1 MLGDLVYESKGKVT
15 GQRVLELNPPKIE
28 SSYSVAGK
36 LKGIAITEMGT
47 YTSTMRP
54 DGTMW
59 GEDKSI
65 TMAEDGSVTT
75 ATARGIGRL
84 VGPEKISFRGFAT
97 MAADGTGKL
106 AAFNSMLIAFEVEV
120 DGENIV
126 LKGWEWK

>member
-1 MLGDLVYESKGKVT
+1 MLGDLVYETKGKVT
-15 GQRVLELNPPKIE
+15 GERVLDVNPVKIE
-28 SSYSVAGK
+28 SSYTVEGK
-36 LKGIAITEMGT
+36 LKGIEITEMGT

-65 TMAEDGSVTT
+65 TMAKDGGSAT
-75 ATARGIGRL
+75 ATAQGIGRFT
-84 VGPEKISFRGFAT
+84 GPEKISFRGFAT
-97 MAADGTGKL
+97 MGPAGTGSL
-106 AAFNSMLIAFEVEV
+106 AQFNSLLIAFEVEV